1 LALPLSQLNFLEAI
15 FMTAVSAPEASLDE
29 KSSQKSFW
37 NNLIKNY
44 TLRTL
49 AKGVFSVLF
58 TVWAVM
64 TFTFFLIRL
73 MPGNPIDIRIE
84 QLITTQSLTYEQARN
99 QVASLFAFD
108 PDKPAIEQ
116 YVEYMGQLVRGDLGK
131 SITTGGTPVVNQIAR
146 YLPWTLFSVG
156 LSLVISFVG
165 GIVIGLVMGYWRGS
179 TFDNVMTVIAST
191 LSGIPDYVLALLFVL
206 VLGVQFQLFD
216 IGQFRGGADP
226 TIAVGFTFEYI
237 FSLLRLALFPVII
250 YVSSTIGTWILSMKS
265 STISTLGEDY
275 ITVAQARGLS
285 QTRILTAY
293 IGRNAMLPLVTRLAI
308 SVGFILGGS
317 VSIEL
322 IFQYPG
328 LGRALL
334 TSIAARDYPTMQG
347 IFLVISVGVV
357 LSNFLSDLALGWL
370 DPRVRVAQKGKL

>member
-1 LALPLSQLNFLEAI
+1 
-15 FMTAVSAPEASLDE
+15 MTAVSAPEASLDE

-37 NNLIKNY
+37 NNLTQNY

-49 AKGVFSVLF
+49 LKGVFSVLF

-84 QLITTQSLTYEQARN
+84 QLMTTQSLTYEQARN

-156 LSLVISFVG
+156 LSLTISFVG
-165 GIVIGLVMGYWRGS
+165 GIVIGLMMGYWRGS

-216 IGQFRGGADP
+216 IGQFRGGTDP
-226 TIAVGFTFEYI
+226 TIQVGFTFEYI

-334 TSIAARDYPTMQG
+334 TAITARDYPTMQG